1 MTPYKYH
8 SITPVLVYE
17 LKDMKIRNKSQVV
30 QHSHSIELR
39 DNKTTSSKLKNVQ
52 LVCHMSLSHKKEYF
66 SCQNQKCFKSNN
78 KLLQDFRLKMTF
90 GYVKIDISAGFVNYI
105 LNNLCL

>member
-52 LVCHMSLSHKKEYF
+52 LVCHMSLSHKKEYI
-66 SCQNQKCFKSNN
+66 SCHNQNCFKSNN
-78 KLLQDFRLKMTF
+78 KLLQDFRLQMTF
-90 GYVKIDISAGFVNYI
+90 GYVKIDISAGFVNDI